1 MDFRI
6 QSDDPILSAALYQ
19 LKDRLEKR
27 DDRKYKLGQ
36 AVQIYL
42 RERLVLMEGS
52 RDVRLADRLDD
63 LQVLLGEHLSAENVL
78 IYTLINGVAPKT
90 FEGISYGKKVD

>member
-1 MDFRI
+1 MDFRVR
-6 QSDDPILSAALYQ
+6 SDDPILSAALDQ
-19 LKDRLEKR
+19 LKERLEKR
-27 DDRKYKLGQ
+27 DDRKYTLGQ

-52 RDVRLADRLDD
+52 RDARLADRLDD
-63 LQVLLGEHLSAENVL
+63 LQALLGEHLSAENVL

-90 FEGISYGKKVD
+90 FEGINYGKKIN